1 MNTFLLL
8 LLSTLSMYHI
18 CVHTGG
24 TWSYNMSTLEHGLNT
39 LYDPQ
44 VPLKWSCPCV
54 RLTAAN
60 TDNDTGSQLTPNHV
74 CISNARIWSVAQDY
88 TDSNYLL

>member
-8 LLSTLSMYHI
+8 SLSTLSMYHF
-18 CVHTGG
+18 CVHTGD
-24 TWSYNMSTLEHGLNT
+24 TWSYNMSTLEHELNT
-39 LYDPQ
+39 LQ

-54 RLTAAN
+54 RLATAS

-74 CISNARIWSVAQDY
+74 CIYNARIWSVAQDY
-88 TDSNYLL
+88 TESNCLL